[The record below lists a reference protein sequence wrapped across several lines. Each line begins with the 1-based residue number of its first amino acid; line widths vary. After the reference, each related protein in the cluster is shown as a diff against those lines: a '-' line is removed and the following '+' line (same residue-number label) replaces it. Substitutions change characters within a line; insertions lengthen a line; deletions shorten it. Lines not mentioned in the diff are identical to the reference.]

1 MHVYESNNIK
11 VSGYPLPFKLKVT
24 DDLTIDNPAY
34 LKAKRQRRPTWGVQQ
49 RLQLFNYDN
58 DGSLILPRGYSDRLH
73 EIITQTKI
81 PVTWNTEQV
90 EGRPV
95 DFGPW
100 NEDFHI
106 RDYQQPL
113 IDNLLRKN
121 GIGVSPAGSGKTIM
135 GMRFIYEVGRPTL
148 WLTHT
153 KDLMYQTKERALS
166 TLKGVGRVG
175 ILGDGV
181 QDFGDRKLI
190 IATVQT
196 LKANPSLVERLENF
210 IGVVVIDEAHHFPS
224 TQFLDTAAQFPAK
237 RIIGLTATPKRKD
250 EMEELMYLGI
260 GPVLHEVPRTALY
273 DNDQLVLPTVNFIY
287 TSFTYGDED
296 SADGNVD
303 AGGEDLDYQD
313 ILNRLYENEE
323 RLDLVAKNIVD
334 AVKYGQSIVLSES
347 VRYCF
352 KLKEKVDKLLLENGY
367 RGCKTAVVH
376 GGLTRYSWKVA
387 NGKRQAETLA
397 AEYGTECKYDG
408 NARRWKVKV
417 RQYTEE
423 EFKKW
428 QVTKKERQAILDQC
442 REGKVNILFATQL
455 AREGLDIPSLSVGHT
470 VTPKRGD
477 TGNSNT
483 GLNLEQEIGRIM
495 RKDPKNPDKKAIWYD
510 YVDASV
516 GVLKGQYYSRRK
528 VYKRLG
534 INLPSKP
541 KNADKDVIDGLLD
554 NIKF

>member
-1 MHVYESNNIK
+1 MHIYESNNIK

-34 LKAKRQRRPTWGVQQ
+34 LKAKRQRRPTWGIQQ
-49 RLQLFNYDN
+49 KLQLFNYDN

-73 EIITQTKI
+73 EIVTQTKI

-100 NEDFHI
+100 NEDFQL

-113 IDNLLRKN
+113 VDSILIKN

-273 DNDQLVLPTVNFIY
+273 DNDQLVLPTVKFIY

-313 ILNRLYENEE
+313 ILNRLYDNED

-367 RGCKTAVVH
+367 KGCKTAVVH

-387 NGKRQAETLA
+387 SGKHQAETLA

>member
-1 MHVYESNNIK
+1 MQIILRNNIR
-11 VSGYPLPFKLKVT
+11 VSYYPLPVKLKIV

-34 LKAKRQRRPTWGVQQ
+34 LKAKYQRRPTWGIQQ
-49 RLQLFNYDN
+49 KLQLFTYDN
-58 DGSLILPRGYSDRLH
+58 DGSLILPRGYADTLRKRIH
-73 EIITQTKI
+73 EVGVSAIWETS
-81 PVTWNTEQV
+81 QV
-90 EGRPV
+90 EGRPI

-100 NEDFHI
+100 NDAYEI
-106 RDYQQPL
+106 RDYQKPL
-113 IDNLLRKN
+113 VDALLQGN
-121 GIGVSPAGSGKTIM
+121 GIGVAPAGSGKTIM
-135 GMRFIYEVGRPTL
+135 GMRYIYEVGRPTL

-153 KDLMYQTKERALS
+153 KDLMYQTKARAEA

-175 ILGDGV
+175 VLGDGV
-181 QDFGDRKLI
+181 QDLGDHKLV

-196 LKANPSLVERLENF
+196 IKANPQWVDKLNTFV
-210 IGVVVIDEAHHFPS
+210 GVVVIDEAHHFPS
-224 TQFLDTAAQFPAK
+224 AQFIDTAAQFRAK
-237 RIIGLTATPKRKD
+237 RFIGLTATPKRKD
-250 EMEELMYLGI
+250 ELEEYMYQGI
-260 GPVLHEVPRTALY
+260 GPIRYEVPRNVLY
-273 DNDQLVLPTVNFIY
+273 DNDQLVLPEVKFVY
-287 TSFTYGDED
+287 TGFTYGDED

-313 ILNRLYENEE
+313 VLNRLLADTD
-323 RLDLVAKNIVD
+323 RLHLIAETIVE
-334 AVKYGQSIVLSES
+334 AVKYGQSIVLSEN

-352 KLKEKVDKLLLENGY
+352 ILREEVDRLLKEKGF

-376 GGLTRYSWKVA
+376 GGLTRYSWKVVY
-387 NGKRQAETLA
+387 GKKQAEDLA

-408 NARRWKVKV
+408 KAKRWKVKV
-417 RQYTEE
+417 SQYTEA
-423 EFKKW
+423 EFKSW
-428 QVTKKERQAILDQC
+428 QVTKKQRQEILEQC

-455 AREGLDIPSLSVGHT
+455 AREGLDIPGLCVGHT

-477 TGNSNT
+477 TGKNST

-495 RKDPKNPDKKAIWYD
+495 RRDPENPDKKAVWYD

-534 INLPSKP
+534 IKLPSKP

-554 NIKF
+554 SIKY

>member
-1 MHVYESNNIK
+1 MHIYESNNIK
-11 VSGYPLPFKLKVT
+11 VSDYTLPFKLKVT

-34 LKAKRQRRPTWGVQQ
+34 LKAKRQRRPTWGIQQ
-49 RLQLFNYDN
+49 KLQLFNYDN
-58 DGSLILPRGYSDRLH
+58 DGSLILPRGYADRLH
-73 EIITQTKI
+73 EIVEQAKI

-100 NEDFHI
+100 NEGFHI

-196 LKANPSLVERLENF
+196 LKANLSLVERLENF

-273 DNDQLVLPTVNFIY
+273 DNDQLVLPTVRFIY

-387 NGKRQAETLA
+387 NGKHQAETLA